1 MAMTFAVV
9 SALRGDRWEQ
19 FGTNTRYNNIPYI
32 QVTNTE
38 SSAKYITSVSVH
50 MAVLKT
56 NYRVKNAYGTYW
68 GNSGSVT
75 LYATAG
81 GKTSDT
87 ITISKTITSYDY
99 DAEAGAAIY
108 YAPNSM
114 KSADYKVTLTFSDP
128 VPVSVNSTVE
138 FTFHFSQ
145 TTNVLCWEGAN
156 SGAYVSG
163 TYSDGQYTV
172 AFNGN
177 SNTGGS
183 MSNQTFTIGVAQNL
197 SSNAFTRTGYTFAGW
212 NTNAAGTG
220 TNYSNGQSVTN
231 LTTTVGG
238 TVTLYAKW
246 TANTYTVTLDKQSG
260 TGGSSSVTATYGSAM
275 PSATMPTRTGY
286 TFGGYYTSTSGGGT
300 QYYTAAGASA
310 RTWDIAEARTLYAK
324 WTGNT
329 YTITYNGNNNTG
341 GSTAATSAVY
351 PNARTVASNG
361 FTRTGYTFAGW
372 NTAANGTGT
381 SYAVGS
387 SYSSASNLTL
397 YAQWTINSYTVTY
410 DKNGGSSTP
419 SSQSGNYNSSI
430 TLRAAITRSE
440 AESGTTYTVSFN
452 ANGHGTA
459 PSALT
464 AKVYTT
470 YAFSSW
476 KSNVDNKT
484 YSGGAS
490 YTIPASNT
498 TMTAQWTT
506 GSRTASITLPTISD
520 PNNQYIFKGWS
531 TSSTATSGSTGSYT
545 PSSNVTLYATW
556 AENKF
561 TVTYNSNGG
570 TGTIASVTKL
580 YNETITLPSSGF
592 TKSGCKLIGWN
603 TKADGTGT
611 KYALGRTNY
620 AVTANVTLYAVWYTN
635 FSWTSDDSIY
645 IASNQRIS
653 YATADKWNILQNNIK
668 KYVDSS
674 FTVTTASAGSV
685 IEASKIVTAAN
696 KLGVSTSGVTKNT
709 VMYPRVFNDLRDQ
722 INAQATYLGVS

>member
-1 MAMTFAVV
+1 MAVTISQT
-9 SALRGDRWEQ
+9 SAFSGDRWEQ
-19 FGTNTRYNNIPYI
+19 VSGNTGKNWI
-32 QVTNTE
+32 QIKNTE
-38 SSAKYITSVSVH
+38 SSTVYI
-50 MAVLKT
+50 
-56 NYRVKNAYGTYW
+56 
-68 GNSGSVT
+68 NS
-75 LYATAG
+75 
-81 GKTSDT
+81 
-87 ITISKTITSYDY
+87 IS
-99 DAEAGAAIY
+99 IY
-108 YAPNSM
+108 M
-114 KSADYKVTLTFSDP
+114 GVIKSGYESPMYTVANGDPVDVTLTDTTSNKVSTTETISNTVTTYERPERIVCNTVTVQHTWIFSNP
-128 VPVSVNSTVE
+128 VAIASNATVQFRVDCSTPTPSRAFIV
-138 FTFHFSQ
+138 
-145 TTNVLCWEGAN
+145 WEHSSSYPLSCSWDLGR
-156 SGAYVSG
+156 
-163 TYSDGQYTV
+163 YTV

-183 MSNQTFTIGVAQNL
+183 MNNQTFTIGVAQNL

-212 NTNAAGTG
+212 NTNSAGTG
-220 TNYSNGQSVTN
+220 TSYSNGQSVTN

-246 TANTYTVTLDKQSG
+246 TANTYTVTLNKQSG

-300 QYYTAAGASA
+300 QYYTAGGASA
-310 RTWDIAEARTLYAK
+310 RTWNIAEAKTLYAK

-329 YTITYNGNNNTG
+329 YTITYVGNSNTG

-351 PNARTVASNG
+351 PTTRTVASNG

-476 KSNVDNKT
+476 KGSVDSKT
-484 YSGGAS
+484 YSAGAS

-520 PNNQYIFKGWS
+520 PNNQYIFQGWS

-545 PSSNVTLYATW
+545 PTKNITLYAVW

-570 TGTIASVTKL
+570 SGSISSVTKL
-580 YNETITLPSSGF
+580 YNQTITLASSGF

-603 TKADGTGT
+603 TKANGTGI
-611 KYALGRTNY
+611 KYALGRTKY
-620 AVTANVTLYAVWYTN
+620 AVTADVTLYAVWYTN

-653 YATADKWNILQNNIK
+653 YATAEKWNLLQNNIK
-668 KYVDSS
+668 NYVDSS

-685 IEASKIVTAAN
+685 IEASKVVAAAN
-696 KLGVSTSGVTKNT
+696 KLGVSTSGVTKDT
-709 VMYPRVFNDLRDQ
+709 VMYPRVFNDLRNQ

>member
-1 MAMTFAVV
+1 MAVTISQT
-9 SALRGDRWEQ
+9 SAFSGDRWEQ
-19 FGTNTRYNNIPYI
+19 VSGNTGKNWI
-32 QVTNTE
+32 QIKNTE
-38 SSAKYITSVSVH
+38 SSTVYI
-50 MAVLKT
+50 
-56 NYRVKNAYGTYW
+56 
-68 GNSGSVT
+68 NS
-75 LYATAG
+75 
-81 GKTSDT
+81 
-87 ITISKTITSYDY
+87 IS
-99 DAEAGAAIY
+99 IY
-108 YAPNSM
+108 M
-114 KSADYKVTLTFSDP
+114 GVIKSGYESPMYTVANGDPVDVTLTDTASNKVSTTETISNTVTTYERPERIVCNTVKVQHTWIFSDP
-128 VPVSVNSTVE
+128 VAIASNATVQFRVDCSTPTPSRAFIVWE
-138 FTFHFSQ
+138 YSSSYPFSCSWD
-145 TTNVLCWEGAN
+145 LGR
-156 SGAYVSG
+156 
-163 TYSDGQYTV
+163 YTV
-172 AFNGN
+172 VFNGN

-183 MSNQTFTIGVAQNL
+183 MSNQIFTIGVAQNL

-212 NTNAAGTG
+212 NINSAGTG
-220 TNYSNGQSVTN
+220 TSYSNSQSVTN

-246 TANTYTVTLDKQSG
+246 TANTYTVTFDKQSG
-260 TGGSSSVTATYGSAM
+260 TGGSASVTATYGSAM

-286 TFGGYYTSTSGGGT
+286 TFGGYYTSTGGGGT
-300 QYYTAAGASA
+300 QYYTAGGASA
-310 RTWDIAEARTLYAK
+310 RTWNIAEAKTLYAK

-329 YTITYNGNNNTG
+329 YTITYVGNSNTG

-351 PNARTVASNG
+351 PTTRTVASNG

-430 TLRAAITRSE
+430 TLSAAITRSE

-459 PSALT
+459 SSART

-476 KSNVDNKT
+476 KGSVNNKT

-520 PNNQYIFKGWS
+520 PNNQYIFKGWGTSSSS
-531 TSSTATSGSTGSYT
+531 TSGVTGSYT
-545 PSSNVTLYATW
+545 PTKNITLYAVW

-570 TGTIASVTKL
+570 SGSISSVTKL
-580 YNETITLPSSGF
+580 YNQTITLASSGF

-635 FSWTSDDSIY
+635 FSWTSNDSIY
-645 IASNQRIS
+645 IASNQMIS
-653 YATADKWNILQNNIK
+653 YATAEKWNLLQNNIK
-668 KYVDSS
+668 NYVDSS

-696 KLGVSTSGVTKNT
+696 KLGVSTSGVTKDT